1 MKINKITIQG
11 MHGIVAPKT
20 YNLNDH
26 NYFYGKNGAGKS
38 TILQAIQL
46 ALLGYIPGYDKT
58 SKSIYQHSNSK
69 SMIVTLE
76 LLDRDNIIRI
86 ERSWT
91 KVGESIKSDNTISG
105 TTMKIDDIVNELILP
120 VYDFNDFMKLSSN
133 KMKEWFLEFLPS
145 QSVKI
150 DWDSEL
156 TNVTT
161 NYPHSQEI
169 KDNILKRIM
178 QLNKDGKEL
187 IVEVHSYI
195 KELISYT
202 KAQVDSIQNT
212 IKELVRYDDA
222 PIKSAEQLREDLNRL
237 NELKIDRERWL
248 VNKERNKEAEAELK
262 LYLSKYFA
270 PSGIEDP
277 KYLRYQNAI
286 AQLRIKIHELKAEQ
300 PELKNRINELN
311 QNLVQLQNEIKHKH
325 EIIDTEGICP
335 LCKSHIAH
343 LVDGA
348 KTEVAQLENEFD
360 TKYKELQS
368 LKEQY
373 EKNDEKL
380 KELDTEFNEAVN
392 SSTEIMN
399 AYTHIQNLEAQLSAL
414 PERTD
419 LETNYDDLIK
429 ELTDDLIK
437 VEANKRYDSL
447 ITELTSKK
455 IVSESNLEL
464 LKELK
469 KLTDVNG
476 LQTKA
481 IAQSPFKNLKEK
493 MDEMLV
499 TVFGQSYEA
508 HFIEDGKSNSFDFG
522 VLIDGKYVSYTTL
535 SSGEKCL
542 FTLALTLSLLSLSNS
557 RIKMLLVDDLF
568 DHLDKDNANKLFT
581 SLYNMKDNI
590 QTVFA
595 GVNKPD
601 NIEAIEIK

>member
-69 SMIVTLE
+69 SMTVTLE

-156 TNVTT
+156 TNVTM

-270 PSGIEDP
+270 PTGIEDP
-277 KYLRYQNAI
+277 NYLRYQDAI

-373 EKNDEKL
+373 EKNDERL

-392 SSTEIMN
+392 SSTEIIN
-399 AYTHIQNLEAQLSAL
+399 AYTHIQNLKAQLGAL

-455 IVSESNLEL
+455 IVSENNLEL

-476 LQTKA
+476 LQTTA

-499 TVFGQSYEA
+499 TVFGQSYKA

-581 SLYNMKDNI
+581 SLYNMKDSI

>member
-1 MKINKITIQG
+1 MKINKLTIQG
-11 MHGIVAPKT
+11 MHNIIAPKT
-20 YNLNDH
+20 YDLNDH
-26 NYFYGKNGAGKS
+26 NYFYGKNSAGKS

-69 SMIVTLE
+69 SMTVTLE

-91 KVGESIKSDNTISG
+91 KVGQSIKSDNTISG
-105 TTMKIDDIVNELILP
+105 TTMKIEDIVNELILP

-156 TNVTT
+156 TKVSM

-202 KAQVDSIQNT
+202 KAQIDSTQNT

-222 PIKSAEQLREDLNRL
+222 PIKSSEQLREDLNRL
-237 NELKIDRERWL
+237 NELKIDRERWN
-248 VNKERNKEAEAELK
+248 VNKERNRELITK
-262 LYLSKYFA
+262 LKWYEQTYSSDTL
-270 PSGIEDP
+270 INDP
-277 KYLRYQNAI
+277 NYIKYQNEI
-286 AQLRIKIHELKAEQ
+286 HDTRSKIHTLNEEQ
-300 PELKNRINELN
+300 PSLKNKINELSETVLEL
-311 QNLVQLQNEIKHKH
+311 QHQLKDKTQ
-325 EIIDTEGICP
+325 IIDTEGICP
-335 LCKSHIAH
+335 LCKSHIQH

-348 KTEVAQLENEFD
+348 KTEAAQLENEFD
-360 TKYKELQS
+360 KKYKELQS

-373 EKNDEKL
+373 ENNEERLKKLDKEFDQAVDSSNKIMTAYNDIQNIKAQL
-380 KELDTEFNEAVN
+380 KEL
-392 SSTEIMN
+392 
-399 AYTHIQNLEAQLSAL
+399 
-414 PERTD
+414 PERDDLDTD
-419 LETNYDDLIK
+419 YDELIK

-437 VEANKRYDSL
+437 VEANKRYDTL

-476 LQTKA
+476 LQTTA
-481 IAQSPFKNLKEK
+481 IAQSPFNSLKEK

-499 TVFGQSYEA
+499 TVFGQSYKA
-508 HFIEDGKSNSFDFG
+508 HFIENGTSNSFDFG
-522 VLIDGKYVSYTTL
+522 VLIDRTYVSYTTL

-557 RIKMLLVDDLF
+557 RIKLLLVDDLF

-601 NIEAIEIK
+601 NIDGIEIR

>member
-11 MHGIVAPKT
+11 MHGIIAPKT

-46 ALLGYIPGYDKT
+46 VLLGYIPGYDKT

-150 DWDSEL
+150 DWDNEL
-156 TNVTT
+156 TKVTM

-270 PSGIEDP
+270 PTGIEDP
-277 KYLRYQNAI
+277 NYLRYQNAV
-286 AQLRIKIHELKAEQ
+286 AQLRIKIHKLKAEQ

-311 QNLVQLQNEIKHKH
+311 QSLINLQIELNANKQ
-325 EIIDTEGICP
+325 IIDTDGICP
-335 LCKSHIAH
+335 LCKSHIEH

-348 KTEVAQLENEFD
+348 KDEVAQLQAQFD
-360 TKYKELQS
+360 DKYSELQL

-373 EKNDEKL
+373 ANNDGRL
-380 KELDTEFNEAVN
+380 KELDIKFNQAVN
-392 SSTEIMN
+392 SSTEILT
-399 AYTHIQNLEAQLSAL
+399 AYNDIQNLKSQLKEL
-414 PERTD
+414 LERDDLDTD
-419 LETNYDDLIK
+419 YDGLIK

-476 LQTKA
+476 LQTTA
-481 IAQSPFKNLKEK
+481 IAQSPFNSLKEK

-499 TVFGQSYEA
+499 TVFGQSYKA
-508 HFIEDGKSNSFDFG
+508 HFIENGTSNSFDFG
-522 VLIDGKYVSYTTL
+522 VLIDGTYVSYTTL

-542 FTLALTLSLLSLSNS
+542 FTLALTLSLLALSNS
-557 RIKMLLVDDLF
+557 RIKLLLVDDLF
-568 DHLDKDNANKLFT
+568 DHLDKDNTNKLFT

-601 NIEAIEIK
+601 NINGIEIR

>member
-11 MHGIVAPKT
+11 MHNIIAPKT

-69 SMIVTLE
+69 SMTVVLE

-91 KVGESIKSDNTISG
+91 KVGQSIKSDNTLSG
-105 TTMKIDDIVNELILP
+105 TTMKIEDIVNELILP

-145 QSVKI
+145 QCTKI

-156 TNVTT
+156 TKVMV

-187 IVEVHSYI
+187 IVEVNSYI

-202 KAQVDSIQNT
+202 KAQIDSTQGT

-222 PIKSAEQLREDLNRL
+222 PIKSVEQLRGDLNRL
-237 NELKIDRERWL
+237 NELKIDRERWK
-248 VNKERNKEAEAELK
+248 VNKERNKKLEDQLK

-277 KYLRYQNAI
+277 QYLRYQNAV
-286 AQLRIKIHELKAEQ
+286 AQLRIKIHELIAQQ
-300 PELKNRINELN
+300 PELEDKINQLN
-311 QNLVQLQNEIKHKH
+311 QNLIQLQNEIKHKH

-348 KTEVAQLENEFD
+348 KDEAMQLENEFD
-360 TKYKELQS
+360 KKYRELQS

-373 EKNDEKL
+373 EKNDERL
-380 KELDTEFNEAVN
+380 KALDKEFNQAVD
-392 SSTEIMN
+392 SSNEIMN
-399 AYTHIQNLEAQLSAL
+399 AYNDIQNLKAQLNHL
-414 PERTD
+414 PERDDLDTD
-419 LETNYDDLIK
+419 YDGLIK

-447 ITELTSKK
+447 VTELTAKK
-455 IVSESNLEL
+455 IISESNLEM

-469 KLTDVNG
+469 KLTGVNG
-476 LQTKA
+476 LQTTA
-481 IAQSPFKNLKEK
+481 IAQSPFNSLKEK
-493 MDEMLV
+493 MDEMLI
-499 TVFGQSYEA
+499 TVFGQSYKA
-508 HFIEDGKSNSFDFG
+508 HFIENGTSNSFDFG
-522 VLIDGKYVSYTTL
+522 VLVDGTYVSYTTL
-535 SSGEKCL
+535 SSGEKCM

-557 RIKMLLVDDLF
+557 RIKLLLIDDLF

-601 NIEAIEIK
+601 NIDGIEIR

>member
-11 MHGIVAPKT
+11 MHGVIAPKT

-46 ALLGYIPGYDKT
+46 ALLEYIPGYDKT

-156 TNVTT
+156 TNVTM

-248 VNKERNKEAEAELK
+248 VNKERNQTIQTQLNWYEQTYSSDTLMN
-262 LYLSKYFA
+262 
-270 PSGIEDP
+270 DP
-277 KYLRYQNAI
+277 KYIKCQNEIEA
-286 AQLRIKIHELKAEQ
+286 ARSKIHALNEQ
-300 PELKNRINELN
+300 QPGLKNKIDELN
-311 QNLVQLQNEIKHKH
+311 QNVINLQIELNANKQ
-325 EIIDTEGICP
+325 IIDTDGICP
-335 LCKSHIAH
+335 LCKSHIEH
-343 LVDGA
+343 LVENA
-348 KTEVAQLENEFD
+348 KNEVAKLQAQFD
-360 TKYKELQS
+360 DKYRELQS
-368 LKEQY
+368 LKGQY
-373 EKNDEKL
+373 ENNKSKL
-380 KELDTEFNEAVN
+380 LVLDKQFNEAVHRA
-392 SSTEIMN
+392 TEVGN
-399 AYTHIQNLEAQLSAL
+399 GYNEIQNLRAELKDV
-414 PERTD
+414 EDRDD
-419 LETNYDDLIK
+419 LDTNYDDMIK

-437 VEANKRYDSL
+437 IEANNKYA
-447 ITELTSKK
+447 ELVTKLTGNK
-455 IVSESNLEL
+455 IIAENEL
-464 LKELK
+464 DVLKELK

-481 IAQSPFKNLKEK
+481 IAESPFKILKEK
-493 MDEMLV
+493 MDELLV
-499 TVFGQSYEA
+499 AVFGPSYRS

-522 VLIDGKYVSYTTL
+522 VIIDNNYVSYTTL
-535 SSGEKCL
+535 SSGEKCM
-542 FTLALTLSLLSLSNS
+542 FTLAFTVALLSLSDCE
-557 RIKMLLVDDLF
+557 IKVILVDDLF

-581 SLYNMKDNI
+581 SLYNMKDSI

>member
-105 TTMKIDDIVNELILP
+105 TTMKIEDIVNELILP

-156 TNVTT
+156 TNVTM

-202 KAQVDSIQNT
+202 KAQVDSVQNT

-248 VNKERNKEAEAELK
+248 VNKERNQTIQTQLNWHEQTYSSDTLMN
-262 LYLSKYFA
+262 
-270 PSGIEDP
+270 DP
-277 KYLRYQNAI
+277 KYIKCQNAV
-286 AQLRIKIHELKAEQ
+286 AQLRIKIHELIAEQ
-300 PELKNRINELN
+300 PELEGRINQLN
-311 QNLVQLQNEIKHKH
+311 QNVINLQIELNANKQ
-325 EIIDTEGICP
+325 IIDTDGICP
-335 LCKSHIAH
+335 LCKSHIEH
-343 LVDGA
+343 LVENA
-348 KTEVAQLENEFD
+348 KNEVAKLQAQFD
-360 TKYKELQS
+360 DKYRELQS

-373 EKNDEKL
+373 ENNKSKL
-380 KELDTEFNEAVN
+380 LVLDKQFNEAVHRA
-392 SSTEIMN
+392 TEVGN
-399 AYTHIQNLEAQLSAL
+399 GYNEIQNLTAQLSAL
-414 PERTD
+414 PERDD
-419 LETNYDDLIK
+419 LDTNYDDLIK

-455 IVSESNLEL
+455 IISESNLEL

-476 LQTKA
+476 LQTTA
-481 IAQSPFKNLKEK
+481 IAQSPFNNLKEK
-493 MDEMLV
+493 MDEMLI
-499 TVFGQSYEA
+499 TVFGQSYKA

-522 VLIDGKYVSYTTL
+522 VLVDGKYVSYTTL

-557 RIKMLLVDDLF
+557 RIKLLLVDDLF

>member
-11 MHGIVAPKT
+11 MHNIIAPKT

-69 SMIVTLE
+69 SMTVTLE

-91 KVGESIKSDNTISG
+91 KVGQSIKSDNTISG
-105 TTMKIDDIVNELILP
+105 TTMKIEDIVNELILP

-150 DWDSEL
+150 DWDNEL
-156 TNVTT
+156 TKVTI

-222 PIKSAEQLREDLNRL
+222 PIKSVEQLREDLNRL
-237 NELKIDRERWL
+237 NELKIDRERWK
-248 VNKERNKEAEAELK
+248 VNKERNQTIQTQLK
-262 LYLSKYFA
+262 WYEQTYSSDTL
-270 PSGIEDP
+270 INDP
-277 KYLRYQNAI
+277 NYIKYQNEI
-286 AQLRIKIHELKAEQ
+286 QNTRSKIHILNEEQ
-300 PELKNRINELN
+300 LSLKNKINELN
-311 QNLVQLQNEIKHKH
+311 QNVINLQIELNANKQ
-325 EIIDTEGICP
+325 IIDTEGICP
-335 LCKSHIAH
+335 LCKSHIEH
-343 LVDGA
+343 LVDDA
-348 KTEVAQLENEFD
+348 KIEVAQLEDEFD
-360 TKYKELQS
+360 RKYKELQS

-373 EKNDEKL
+373 ENNKSDSVQLDQKFNECVHKATEVGNGYTEIQNLKAQL
-380 KELDTEFNEAVN
+380 KEL
-392 SSTEIMN
+392 
-399 AYTHIQNLEAQLSAL
+399 
-414 PERTD
+414 PERDDLDTD
-419 LETNYDDLIK
+419 YDDLIK

-447 ITELTSKK
+447 VTELTSKK

-476 LQTKA
+476 LQTTA
-481 IAQSPFKNLKEK
+481 IAQSPFNKLKEK

-508 HFIEDGKSNSFDFG
+508 HFIENGTSNSFDFG
-522 VLIDGKYVSYTTL
+522 VLIDGTYVSYTTL
-535 SSGEKCL
+535 SSGEKCM
-542 FTLALTLSLLSLSNS
+542 FTLALTLSLLALSNS
-557 RIKMLLVDDLF
+557 RIKLLLVDDLF

-601 NIEAIEIK
+601 NINGIEIR